1 MTKDLSHP
9 FKMTGDVSLSLNMTK
24 DLSHPFKMTGDVS
37 LSLNMTKDLSHSFK
51 MTGDVSAGLNMT
63 NGSFTFVQDDKLPF
77 YSASGRFT
85 FW

>member
-1 MTKDLSHP
+1 
-9 FKMTGDVSLSLNMTK
+9 
-24 DLSHPFKMTGDVS
+24 
-37 LSLNMTKDLSHSFK
+37 MTKDLSHSFK

-85 FW
+85 FWW